1 MMFIE
6 SLVLLLALYS
16 CCHAYSSA
24 RIATQ
29 WNAQVD
35 FCRRKILA
43 GTFATLSW
51 TAVPTVLEA
60 APPANPSE
68 AIRRSAANIP
78 GYGQTDVFYPLLFYG
93 KWRVNRE
100 IVVSD
105 EVEPSKLPLSINYEV
120 RFIRSIEDT
129 AVVADRGF
137 NEAAFGN
144 SFGNNQVRSYQWM
157 ESNPNDLRLV
167 FADGCPKEIKVT
179 KRATE
184 RTDDTVS
191 TSEFQRITQED
202 ARGIPIISA
211 RRILQK
217 WKVVSDTTID
227 GIEIVYDVGGG
238 LGDPLAMSSAPTTPR
253 IIQKSRLTL
262 ERIE

>member
-1 MMFIE
+1 MLTAP
-6 SLVLLLALYS
+6 LVLILALNS
-16 CCHAYSSA
+16 CCHAYLSV
-24 RIATQ
+24 RMATQ

-35 FCRRKILA
+35 CCRRRILA
-43 GTFATLSW
+43 GAFVTSSW
-51 TAVPTVLEA
+51 TALPTGLEA

-68 AIRRSAANIP
+68 AIRRSAASIP
-78 GYGQTDVFYPLLFYG
+78 GYGQTDVFYPLFFYG

-105 EVEPSKLPLSINYEV
+105 EVDPSKLPLSINYEM
-120 RFIRSIEDT
+120 RFIKSIEDT

-137 NEAAFGN
+137 NEASFVKKFGN
-144 SFGNNQVRSYQWM
+144 KQVLSYQWT

-167 FADGCPKEIKVT
+167 FADGYRKEIKVT

-191 TSEFQRITQED
+191 TSEFLRITQED
-202 ARGIPIISA
+202 TRGIPIISA

-227 GIEIVYDVGGG
+227 GIEIVYDVGGA

-262 ERIE
+262 ERIQ

>member
-1 MMFIE
+1 MLTAP
-6 SLVLLLALYS
+6 LVLILALNSY
-16 CCHAYSSA
+16 CDAYSSA
-24 RIATQ
+24 RMLMQ
-29 WNAQVD
+29 KKAQVD
-35 FCRRKILA
+35 CCRRRILA
-43 GTFATLSW
+43 VAVASSSW
-51 TAVPTVLEA
+51 TALPTGSVA

-78 GYGQTDVFYPLLFYG
+78 GYGQTDVFYPLFFYG
-93 KWRVNRE
+93 TWRVNRE

-105 EVEPSKLPLSINYEV
+105 EVDASKLPLSINYEM
-120 RFIRSIEDT
+120 RFIRSIDDT

-137 NEAAFGN
+137 NEAAFEN
-144 SFGNNQVRSYQWM
+144 SFGNNQVRSYQWE

-167 FADGCPKEIKVT
+167 FADGCRKEIKVT

-191 TSEFQRITQED
+191 TSEFQRITQEG

-211 RRILQK
+211 RRVLQK
-217 WKVVSDTTID
+217 WKVVNDTTIN
-227 GIEIVYDVGGG
+227 GIEIMYDVGGG

-262 ERIE
+262 ECIQ